1 MSLDPSLEARI
12 DSLLSQLSLKE
23 KVALLSGVDN
33 WRTFAVERLGIR
45 PVIMTDGP
53 HGVRSTHM
61 EGRLDQP
68 ATAMPTGIALASTWN
83 PALVER
89 VGAALGAETRALGCD
104 VLLGPCVNI
113 VRSPLAGRNF
123 ETYSEDPYLA
133 GEIAT
138 AWVKGVQSQGVGA
151 SLKHFACNNQE
162 IERMRGNSVV
172 DERTLREIYLPA
184 FEKTVKSAQP
194 WTVMCSYNRL
204 NGAYASQNRTLLTD
218 ILRGEWGFEGA
229 VVSDWGANHSTF
241 ELIKA
246 GLDIEMPG
254 PARWYGELL
263 LEAVKNWTVDAA
275 VVEQAARRMLRLI
288 ARVGKLDDPAA
299 LPAGAWD
306 TPDHRALAR
315 EAAEEAIILLKNEGG
330 LLPLEDARLACVAV
344 IGPNAAEAV
353 ISGGGSSIVDPLY
366 SVSTLEGLRAR
377 LGERVSILHEP
388 GCSNQGEDDSDEA
401 GMARAVAAAQQ
412 ADVAVVCIG
421 MPLLYESEGGDRPHL
436 HLPGRQVELV
446 RRVAQANPRTVVVL
460 TAGAP
465 VSMPWLA
472 EVPAVVHGLYT
483 GQEGGN
489 ALAAILCGDVNPSG
503 KLTESLPVR
512 LEDTPAYLDYPGGRE
527 VFYGEGIFV
536 GYRYYDMRGAAPLF
550 PFGHGLSYTSFEY
563 SGLEVQSSGK
573 ISDPVGVTLSVTN
586 RGARAGKEVVQV
598 YVRDVKSSLPRPVK
612 ELKAFEKVALL
623 PGETRTIHFT
633 LDERAFAFYDPTR
646 RGWVVEPGEFEILV
660 GSSSRDSRAAAA
672 FQLG

>member
-1 MSLDPSLEARI
+1 MSLDPSFEARI
-12 DSLLSQLSLKE
+12 DSLLGQLTLKE

-45 PVIMTDGP
+45 PVTMTDGP

-61 EGRLDQP
+61 AGRLDQP

-138 AWVKGVQSQGVGA
+138 AWVKGVQSQKVGA

-162 IERMRGNSVV
+162 AERMRGNSVV

-241 ELIKA
+241 ESIKA

-263 LEAVKNWTVDAA
+263 LEAVKNWTVDAS

-306 TPDHRALAR
+306 TPEHRALAR
-315 EAAEEAIILLKNEGG
+315 EAAGEAIILLKNEGG

-377 LGERVSILHEP
+377 LGERVRILHEP
-388 GCSNQGEDDSDEA
+388 GCSNQGEEDGDEA
-401 GMARAVAAAQQ
+401 GMARAVAAARQ

-421 MPLLYESEGGDRPHL
+421 MPLLFESEGGDRPHMD
-436 HLPGRQVELV
+436 LPGRQVELV

-503 KLTESLPVR
+503 KLTESLPAR

-536 GYRYYDMRGAAPLF
+536 GYRYYDKRGAAPLF

-563 SGLEVQSSGK
+563 SGLEVHSSGK
-573 ISDPVGVTLSVTN
+573 MSDPVGVTLSVTN
-586 RGARAGKEVVQV
+586 SGARAGQEVVQL

-612 ELKAFEKVALL
+612 ELKAFAKVALL
-623 PGETRTIHFT
+623 PGETRAVHFT
-633 LDERAFAFYDPTR
+633 LDERAFAFYDPAR
-646 RGWVVEPGEFEILV
+646 HGWVVEPGEFEILV
-660 GSSSRDSRAAAA
+660 GSSSRDIRTKSA